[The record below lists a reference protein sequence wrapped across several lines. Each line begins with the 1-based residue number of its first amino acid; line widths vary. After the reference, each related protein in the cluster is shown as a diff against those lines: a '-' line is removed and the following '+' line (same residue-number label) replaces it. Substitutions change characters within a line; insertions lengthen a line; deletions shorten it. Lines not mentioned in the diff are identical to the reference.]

1 MGKRHAQRQKEYR
14 ERLKSKNREEYLRK
28 DRERKKRQREL
39 LKNSEEKYEMYKLK
53 EWKREKTK
61 KQNMTLS
68 DPATS
73 SSPKNSFTTKQAFG
87 KVTARA
93 KKNLPKR
100 SRRKRE
106 VISFFL
112 HLQKIMHLKPLEEN
126 LK

>member
-53 EWKREKTK
+53 ERKREKTK

-68 DPATS
+68 DPATLLQQN
-73 SSPKNSFTTKQAFG
+73 KHLEKLQQE
-87 KVTARA
+87 
-93 KKNLPKR
+93 L
-100 SRRKRE
+100 RKIYLKGQE
-106 VISFFL
+106 EKEKLYLSFFIF
-112 HLQKIMHLKPLEEN
+112 KK
-126 LK
+126 